1 MWTVRTT
8 RNSTRYGWCIELDEE
23 RTINLEM
30 FVKQLKRW
38 FKNHKFRKYTMHYNF
53 FFICCVSVWTRSI
66 NYLHLWQFDFA
77 PLSLYNYDFLLW
89 FSVIVAAVVSIRIA
103 SAPCSSTSLNAAF
116 LSLHSLSFSFVRAP
130 GVVRFSFF
138 HFMCIDRFTL
148 THSSSRAQTN
158 CVKCRSSCIDY
169 IRFIKKP
176 IFIFV
181 EPIRYHY
188 IANRQAQHT
197 HTHKTPSGND
207 GFGITLILIRSRYYL
222 MQFEFGGV
230 KERQRMR
237 LPHLSSFSLEMKKNS
252 VWICVYLFLCFPF
265 RPVLIYFGCF
275 GN

>member
-89 FSVIVAAVVSIRIA
+89 FGVIVAAVVSIRIA
-103 SAPCSSTSLNAAF
+103 SAPRSSTSLNAAF

-130 GVVRFSFF
+130 GVVRFPFF
-138 HFMCIDRFTL
+138 FTSCASIVSHSHTQAHARRQIVWNAVPRVL
-148 THSSSRAQTN
+148 T
-158 CVKCRSSCIDY
+158 
-169 IRFIKKP
+169 
-176 IFIFV
+176 IF
-181 EPIRYHY
+181 
-188 IANRQAQHT
+188 A
-197 HTHKTPSGND
+197 
-207 GFGITLILIRSRYYL
+207 
-222 MQFEFGGV
+222 
-230 KERQRMR
+230 
-237 LPHLSSFSLEMKKNS
+237 LSKNPFSFSLNLLDTT
-252 VWICVYLFLCFPF
+252 I
-265 RPVLIYFGCF
+265 
-275 GN
+275 